1 MNDVLSRQNVL
12 YFLKKLA
19 DMSIIFDV
27 VNKYTLYITPLEA
40 AMTQHTEDPLLV
52 KCSGAQ
58 GNLEAVRTHPRHVGV
73 KTQPFKGHVSRD
85 EGKCTQ
91 CSVCTVHCPSQA
103 LHIKDRRTMVVEFE
117 KERCIQ
123 CEACIRL
130 CPFGAMSIGS

>member
-1 MNDVLSRQNVL
+1 VSSRQNVL
-12 YFLKKLA
+12 CFVKKLA

-27 VNKYTLYITPLEA
+27 VNRYTLYITPLEA
-40 AMTQHTEDPLLV
+40 AMIQHIEALLLAE
-52 KCSGAQ
+52 CLGAQ
-58 GNLEAVRTHPRHVGV
+58 GDLEAVHTHPRHVGV
-73 KTQPFKGHVSRD
+73 KIQSFKGHVSRD

-91 CSVCTVHCPSQA
+91 CSACTVHCPSQA